1 MKSRTKA
8 YTTPQ
13 HKVMQLENKID
24 RKGAPKL
31 SKPPISKGSMSGKVV
46 RG

>member
-8 YTTPQ
+8 HTTPQ

-24 RKGAPKL
+24 RTGAPKL